1 LICKAKKPYEIT
13 YKVLFIV
20 SRQKLNKN
28 LIKLNEKIIELKSE
42 LHKRSMERLKNQSNN
57 VESKEIDKAV
67 NDFLK
72 NVIGKKFQSVI

>member
-1 LICKAKKPYEIT
+1 
-13 YKVLFIV
+13 
-20 SRQKLNKN
+20 
-28 LIKLNEKIIELKSE
+28 
-42 LHKRSMERLKNQSNN
+42 MERLKNQSNN